1 MKITVVFRGKAR
13 IHFARDAFTLVELL
27 VVLGIALL
35 LAALILPTVKSL
47 LVDRKTSQSAI
58 IVKNYLDAAR
68 ARAIGKNRSVAVVL
82 ERISGRAADRNDDG
96 VINLADTVTIGTQQ
110 RFESATS
117 KSFAA
122 SGRAMELPDTNFLPY
137 NTCIK
142 LSMAE
147 EPLPITN
154 QTIPAAVNIQSQLVG
169 AVPTA
174 APYSGADALLDADQ
188 GLIQSLFPPKGEER
202 TFSVT
207 LPFPVTLPPTTVP
220 SGDIY
225 PILGDYLI
233 AGNEISFG
241 DSSQRFTITAPRF
254 SSTHEAYDGANTA
267 AQIWFSISNEL
278 GATPRSEQAIRSY
291 STINLPLSTLTPTS
305 FRIYQK
311 PKPIYSQAVQLPKGT
326 CIDLSLSGFA
336 NDKDGLSDYRV
347 RFASDWVIGGTT
359 GPPTP
364 EELRP
369 IYLVFSPDGSF
380 SRVYANQMLGP
391 QTVRIDAVDDVFL
404 HIGRIDQ
411 VTMPFNSSN
420 VRDRASVEAAV
431 LVGTKQNLTDP
442 SSYVLRLS
450 PKSGA
455 ISASPIRQFVPSS
468 SDTLFDIIAKSR
480 GGTFSST
487 VTGQ

>member
-1 MKITVVFRGKAR
+1 MKKVVLHK
-13 IHFARDAFTLVELL
+13 AFTLVELL

-35 LAALILPTVKSL
+35 LAALILPTVKTL
-47 LVDRKTSQSAI
+47 LADRKTSQAAI
-58 IVKNYLDAAR
+58 LVKNYLEAAR

-82 ERISGRAADRNDDG
+82 ERISGRPADLNDDG
-96 VINLADTVTIGTQQ
+96 VINMADTVTIGTQQ
-110 RFESATS
+110 RFQSATS
-117 KSFAA
+117 QSFAVGARA
-122 SGRAMELPDTNFLPY
+122 SQAADTNFIPY

-147 EPLPITN
+147 EPLPITSK
-154 QTIPAAVNIQSQLVG
+154 TIPMLVNIQSQLVG
-169 AVPTA
+169 VVPTG

-188 GLIQSLFPPKGEER
+188 LLIQGSFPPGEER

-207 LPFPVTLPPTTVP
+207 PTFTTPPGLTN
-220 SGDIY
+220 GDIY
-225 PILGDYLI
+225 PILGDYLV

-254 SSTHEAYDGANTA
+254 SSVHEAYDIANP
-267 AQIWFSISNEL
+267 QPRIWFSISNEL
-278 GATPRSEQAIRSY
+278 GATTRNEQSIRAY
-291 STINLPLSTLTPTS
+291 SSINLPADTSIPTT
-305 FRIYQK
+305 FRIFQK
-311 PKPIYSQAVQLPKGT
+311 PKPIYTQTVQLPKGA

-336 NDKDGLSDYRV
+336 NDKVGLSDYRA
-347 RFASDWVIGGTT
+347 RFASDWVIGGAS

-391 QTVRIDAVDDVFL
+391 QSVRIDAVDDVFL
-404 HIGRIDQ
+404 HVGRIDQ
-411 VTMPFNSSN
+411 VTMPYNASN
-420 VRDRASVEAAV
+420 VRDLASVVAAAAN
-431 LVGTKQNLTDP
+431 GTKQNLTDP
-442 SSYVLRLS
+442 STYVLRLS

-455 ISASPIRQFVPSS
+455 ISTAPIRQFVPSP

-480 GGTFSST
+480 GGTYSST